1 MKQQSVKSQ
10 KFSFKILGFSLVLFA
25 CVLVFFEI
33 DGFFNKTTKEK
44 DSSSEVL
51 KESSESILDPDQLVD
66 QHLKET
72 QINVY
77 NRKEQIQFQK
87 NIDENRDFEAY
98 HPGLHLNKKPIPL
111 ELNGPGV
118 QEKITKDLNK
128 EGSPFK
134 LKPTTP
140 DEYLKMELFQAS
152 EKEKLD
158 EAYKEAFA
166 RHFIENARR
175 DGWEIKLNTD
185 YKVISV
191 KPLRRAD

>member
-1 MKQQSVKSQ
+1 MKKQSIKSQ

-25 CVLVFFEI
+25 CVLVFVEI
-33 DGFFNKTTKEK
+33 DGFFNRTTKEK
-44 DSSSEVL
+44 NSSTELL
-51 KESSESILDPDQLVD
+51 KESSETILDPDQLVD
-66 QHLKET
+66 QHIKET

-77 NRKEQIQFQK
+77 NKKEQIQFQK
-87 NIDENRDFEAY
+87 NLDENRDFEAN
-98 HPGLHLNKKPIPL
+98 HPGLHLNKQPIPL
-111 ELNGPGV
+111 ELNGAGV

-134 LKPTTP
+134 SKPTTP

-158 EAYKEAFA
+158 AAYKEAFA

-175 DGWEIKLNTD
+175 DGWEIKLNTE